1 MDDTALYV
9 TSAREI
15 GWGLLLVAV
24 SLGMHA
30 TGMITVLR
38 FNSAFKQRFAARPSF
53 VHGLTGLILSS
64 WMILAVH
71 LCEVMMWTQFFTWK
85 KCFPNWSLALYFS
98 LNEYTTVG
106 SPLDL
111 PSNWRLLEGM
121 IATAGLL
128 GFAWSTGVLL
138 TLASAFQDSEM
149 KRITARHAKKPPTS
163 GE

>member
-1 MDDTALYV
+1 MDDTTLYV

-30 TGMITVLR
+30 VGMLTVLR
-38 FNSAFKQRFAARPSF
+38 FNAAFKRRVGANPSF
-53 VHGLTGLILSS
+53 VRGLTGLILSS
-64 WMILAVH
+64 WMILSVH

-85 KCFPNWSLALYFS
+85 KCFPNWSITLYFS
-98 LNEYTTVG
+98 LNEYTTLG

-138 TLASAFQDSEM
+138 TVASAFQDLEL
-149 KRITARHAKKPPTS
+149 KR
-163 GE
+163 